1 MSGLEKGRTGG
12 GGHFA
17 HWVLGADGGGPAY
30 TAVSAGDRTVHV
42 FGDFGTGTLT
52 MQGTN
57 DVAAGNWA
65 TLHDITGADAVFA
78 AAGGS
83 AVLML
88 AENTRFIRP
97 SLAGSTSP
105 DLNINMLSRGGRI

>member
-17 HWVLGADGGGPAY
+17 HWVLSADGAGLAY
-30 TAVSAGDRTVHV
+30 TAISAGDRTVHV
-42 FGDFGTGTLT
+42 FGDYGTGTVT
-52 MQGTN
+52 IQGTN
-57 DVAAGNWA
+57 DPDAGNWA
-65 TLHDITGADAVFA
+65 TLHDITGADAIFA

-83 AVLML
+83 VVAML

-97 SLAGSTSP
+97 SLASSTNP
-105 DLNINMLSRGGRI
+105 DLNVNLLSRGGRV